1 MSAALAPSTDAP
13 LTLPGATTATAR
25 GETSLLPLSQDQ
37 ALLLARLTE
46 RLEASQLW
54 WLSGYAAGLAAGRTD
69 GGRASTPD
77 VVAGVEANPGIAS
90 TAAADA
96 PRLTVVYG
104 SQTGNAKRVAEALA
118 QRLSADGLP
127 VRLLR
132 ADAYPLRELANE
144 RYLAIAI
151 STQGDGDPP
160 DDARGFVEHL
170 LGKRAPKLPQ
180 LKFAVIGLGDS
191 SYPQFCAIGRRLD
204 ERLAELGGERWLDR
218 ADADLDID
226 TIATPWLD
234 GVQRRSTD
242 ALSPRPSPQP
252 PSATVTPLRPA
263 APTPER
269 GSREHPFA
277 AELLT
282 NQRIVGRDS
291 QKDIRHLEIGLDGSG
306 LDYEP
311 GDALGVWPQNPP
323 VLVQAIL
330 DALDADGDTVV
341 ALGER
346 ERSLRDWLTHERE
359 ITRLN
364 RPFVAAHA
372 DRGQSDALRH
382 ALSADGR
389 EALTRL
395 FADWQILDLL
405 RAHPARWEP
414 KALIDALRP
423 LQPRMYSIASSRK
436 AVGDEAHLTV
446 AHLEYRFGDELRW
459 GAASHFLARAE
470 EGASV
475 PVFLERNERFRLPAD
490 PSRDI
495 LLIGPGTGVAPF
507 RGFVQE
513 REAVGA
519 RGRNWLL
526 FGNPHARSDFLYQTE
541 WQDALRRGAL
551 HRLSLAFSRDQA
563 QKVYVQHALREH
575 GREVYA
581 WLQNGAHLYVCGD
594 ATRMAKD
601 VHAALIEIVAEHGGV
616 DAEAAG
622 DYVATLAAQG
632 RYARDIY

>member
-1 MSAALAPSTDAP
+1 MPAVLAPSTDAP
-13 LTLPGATTATAR
+13 PTLPGTATAAR
-25 GETSLLPLSQDQ
+25 GEASLGPLSQDQ
-37 ALLLARLTE
+37 ALWLARLTE
-46 RLEASQLW
+46 RLDAPQLW
-54 WLSGYAAGLAAGRTD
+54 WLSGYAAGLAGERA
-69 GGRASTPD
+69 ASTPD
-77 VVAGVEANPGIAS
+77 VVAGVDASAAEATN
-90 TAAADA
+90 A

-118 QRLSADGLP
+118 QRLAGDGLP

-132 ADAYPLRELANE
+132 ADAYPLRELAHE

-180 LKFAVIGLGDS
+180 LKFAVLGLGDS
-191 SYPQFCAIGRRLD
+191 GYPQFCAIGRQLD

-234 GVQRRSTD
+234 NVRRRSAD
-242 ALSPRPSPQP
+242 ALTPRQAP
-252 PSATVTPLRPA
+252 PSATVTPLRPV
-263 APTPER
+263 APTSER
-269 GSREHPFA
+269 WSRERPFA

-291 QKDIRHLEIGLDGSG
+291 RKDIRHLEIALDGSG

-311 GDALGVWPQNPP
+311 GDALGIWPQNPP
-323 VLVQAIL
+323 ALV
-330 DALDADGDTVV
+330 DALIDALGVDGDAVV
-341 ALGER
+341 AVGER
-346 ERSLRDWLTHERE
+346 ERPLRDWLAHERE
-359 ITRLN
+359 ITRLS
-364 RPFVAAHA
+364 RPFLAAHA
-372 DRGQSDALRH
+372 ARAPSDALQH
-382 ALSADGR
+382 ALSAEGR

-395 FADWQILDLL
+395 FAEWQVLDLL

-414 KALIDALRP
+414 NALLDALRP

-436 AVGDEAHLTV
+436 AVGDEVHLTV
-446 AHLEYRFGDELRW
+446 AHIEYAHGGETRW

-495 LLIGPGTGVAPF
+495 LMIGPGTGVAPF

-519 RGRNWLL
+519 SGRNWLV

-563 QKVYVQHALREH
+563 QKVYVQHALREQ
-575 GREVYA
+575 GREVYD

-601 VHAALIEIVAEHGGV
+601 VHAALIEIVAEHGGL
-616 DAEAAG
+616 DADAAG
-622 DYVATLAAQG
+622 DYIATLAAQG

>member
-1 MSAALAPSTDAP
+1 MSAALAPSTDVP

-25 GETSLLPLSQDQ
+25 GEASLRPLSQDQ

-69 GGRASTPD
+69 GGSASTPD
-77 VVAGVEANPGIAS
+77 LVAGVEASPGLAS
-90 TAAADA
+90 TTVADA
-96 PRLTVVYG
+96 PTLTVVYG
-104 SQTGNAKRVAEALA
+104 SQTGNAKRVAERLA

-226 TIATPWLD
+226 IIATPWLD
-234 GVQRRSTD
+234 GVQRRSVD
-242 ALSPRPSPQP
+242 ALTPRPAA
-252 PSATVTPLRPA
+252 PSATVTPLRPVA
-263 APTPER
+263 STPER

-277 AELLT
+277 AEVLT

-323 VLVQAIL
+323 ILVQAIL
-330 DALDADGDTVV
+330 DTLDFDGDTIV

-346 ERSLRDWLTHERE
+346 ERPLRDWLAHERE
-359 ITRLN
+359 ITRLS
-364 RPFVAAHA
+364 RPFLAAHA
-372 DRGQSDALRH
+372 ARAQSDALQH
-382 ALSADGR
+382 ALAAEGR
-389 EALTRL
+389 EALARL
-395 FADWQILDLL
+395 FAEWQVLDLL

-414 KALIDALRP
+414 DALLDALRQ

-446 AHLEYRFGDELRW
+446 AHIEYAQGGETRW

-495 LLIGPGTGVAPF
+495 LMIGPGTGVAPF

-519 RGRNWLL
+519 TGRNWLV

-541 WQDALRRGAL
+541 WQDALRRGPL
-551 HRLSLAFSRDQA
+551 HRLDLAFSRDQA
-563 QKVYVQHALREH
+563 KKVYVQHALRER

-601 VHAALIEIVAEHGGV
+601 VHAALIEIVAEHGGL
-616 DAEAAG
+616 DTEAAG
-622 DYVATLAAQG
+622 DYVAALAAQG